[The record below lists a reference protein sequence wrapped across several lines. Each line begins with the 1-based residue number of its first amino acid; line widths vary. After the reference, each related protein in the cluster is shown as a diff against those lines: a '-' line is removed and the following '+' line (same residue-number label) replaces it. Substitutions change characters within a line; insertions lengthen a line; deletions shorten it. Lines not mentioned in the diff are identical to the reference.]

1 MHKICLFQK
10 YHTNTPVQFSEWKE
24 SIGNVQ
30 TLCVFYVMFFLMSH
44 EETRPW
50 IAGGSVEDNLSIL
63 SGSPASSLGLVDSA
77 GVNLSYPNTHPD
89 DI

>member
-1 MHKICLFQK
+1 
-10 YHTNTPVQFSEWKE
+10 
-24 SIGNVQ
+24 
-30 TLCVFYVMFFLMSH
+30 MFFLMSH

-50 IAGGSVEDNLSIL
+50 LAGGSVEDNLSIL

-77 GVNLSYPNTHPD
+77 GVNLSYPNTQPD